1 MQHFHSEAAMSRKAP
16 KKPRPKSENTK
27 LRGSVE
33 TDEGPAL
40 NAKPGYRNSDE
51 LESGG
56 DARRD
61 DPTGV

>member
-1 MQHFHSEAAMSRKAP
+1 MMNRRAP
-16 KKPRPKSENTK
+16 KNPPPRPENLK

-51 LESGG
+51 VESGG

>member
-1 MQHFHSEAAMSRKAP
+1 MNRRAP
-16 KKPRPKSENTK
+16 KNPPPRRENTK

-51 LESGG
+51 VESGG

>member
-1 MQHFHSEAAMSRKAP
+1 MSRKVP
-16 KKPRPKSENTK
+16 KDPAPRPKNLK

-33 TDEGPAL
+33 TDEGPAV

-51 LESGG
+51 VESGG

>member
-1 MQHFHSEAAMSRKAP
+1 MSRKAP
-16 KKPRPKSENTK
+16 KKNAPRRPENLK

-33 TDEGPAL
+33 TDEGPAV

-51 LESGG
+51 VESGG

>member
-1 MQHFHSEAAMSRKAP
+1 MNRKAAKNP
-16 KKPRPKSENTK
+16 PPRPENLK

-51 LESGG
+51 VESGG